1 MHLSAVIIVVI
12 EMDYVRH
19 IHRHHVYRDALLA
32 WVFSLEQRMIH
43 GHD

>member
-1 MHLSAVIIVVI
+1 MHLSAIIIVI

-19 IHRHHVYRDALLA
+19 IHRHHVYRDPLLA
-32 WVFSLEQRMIH
+32 LVFPLKQRMIH